1 MIRIVIENILLL
13 LLPTAFYIAYLY
25 LTIGSKGAKQ
35 KVLNDSPIVWLFV
48 AGVGLVLLVLII
60 FGSTSGGRPG
70 EAYQPP
76 VFKDGKIVPGH
87 IKKDEPSA
95 GG

>member
-13 LLPTAFYIAYLY
+13 LLPTLFYIAYVY
-25 LTIGSKGAKQ
+25 LTVGSKDAKK
-35 KVLNDSPIVWLFV
+35 KVLNDAPIVWLFA
-48 AGVGLVLLVLII
+48 AGIALVLFVVLV
-60 FGSTSGGRPG
+60 FGTSNGGRPDD
-70 EAYQPP
+70 AYQPP

-87 IKKDEPSA
+87 IKKDDAPA

>member
-13 LLPTAFYIAYLY
+13 LLPTLFYIAYVY
-25 LTIGSKGAKQ
+25 LTVGSKDAKK
-35 KVLNDSPIVWLFV
+35 KVLDDAPIVWLFV
-48 AGVGLVLLVLII
+48 AGVVLVLVVLAV
-60 FGSTSGGRPG
+60 FGGSNGGRPG

-87 IKKDEPSA
+87 IKKEDSPA

>member
-13 LLPTAFYIAYLY
+13 LLPTLFYIAYVY
-25 LTIGSKGAKQ
+25 LTVGSKDAKK
-35 KVLNDSPIVWLFV
+35 KVLNDAPIVWLFV
-48 AGVGLVLLVLII
+48 AGVVLVLIVLAV
-60 FGSTSGGRPG
+60 FGSWSGGRPG
-70 EAYQPP
+70 DAYQPP

-87 IKKDEPSA
+87 IKKEDSPA

>member
-1 MIRIVIENILLL
+1 MIRIIIENILLL
-13 LLPTAFYIAYLY
+13 LLPTLFYIAYVY
-25 LTIGSKGAKQ
+25 LTVGSKNAKQ
-35 KVLNDSPIVWLFV
+35 KVLNDAPIVWLFV
-48 AGVGLVLLVLII
+48 AGVVLVLIVLVV
-60 FGSTSGGRPG
+60 FGSSNGGRPG

-87 IKKDEPSA
+87 IKRDAPQV